1 MSSKH
6 ISLIK
11 AKSMIGI
18 PSHIVFNNE
27 REPVLANIVK
37 IEDGKVYHYTGRGTW
52 LLHKAKTKEEI
63 QEKEEMGRLTE
74 EQKIEK
80 GYFRIT
86 KISDIKDI
94 Y

>member
-11 AKSMIGI
+11 AKSMIGV
-18 PSHIVFNNE
+18 PSHIVFNDE
-27 REPVLANIVK
+27 REQVLANIVK
-37 IEDGKVYHYTGRGTW
+37 IEDGKVYYFTGKAIQ
-52 LLHKAKTKEEI
+52 LLYEAKTKEEI
-63 QEKEEMGRLTE
+63 QEKEEMERLTE
-74 EQKIEK
+74 EQKIER
-80 GYFRIT
+80 GFIRII